1 VAHPTRIATTPTFL
15 TEDRHWR
22 FRTECP
28 SAAATRELAEASS
41 VCGMEPSP
49 PRPSLIMGA
58 LTVAVALSACAIAA
72 AVMVP
77 TMLGG
82 VGAWPVLVA
91 GCVLLTIALG
101 GLWRIQK
108 RRD

>member
-1 VAHPTRIATTPTFL
+1 MV
-15 TEDRHWR
+15 
-22 FRTECP
+22 
-28 SAAATRELAEASS
+28 
-41 VCGMEPSP
+41 
-49 PRPSLIMGA
+49 GA
-58 LTVAVALSACAIAA
+58 LTVAIALSTCAIAA

-77 TMLGG
+77 TMLAG

-101 GLWRIQK
+101 GLWRTQK

>member
-1 VAHPTRIATTPTFL
+1 MV
-15 TEDRHWR
+15 
-22 FRTECP
+22 
-28 SAAATRELAEASS
+28 
-41 VCGMEPSP
+41 
-49 PRPSLIMGA
+49 GA
-58 LTVAVALSACAIAA
+58 LTVAIALSTCAIAA

-91 GCVLLTIALG
+91 GCVLLIIALG
-101 GLWRIQK
+101 GLWRTQK